1 MGAIYC
7 YTNLVNQKKY
17 IGQSIDPNQRY
28 KAHKSAVYNE
38 KSQEYNAP
46 LHAAMRK
53 YGFENFSYEI
63 LQETNDVDLL
73 NEMEIFYISY
83 YNTQIPN
90 GYNILS
96 GGRNALRG
104 AMPVEVKKKLT
115 WAQAKL
121 SEDEV
126 IILRLAYANK
136 ESPRAIYD
144 EFYKDKLHYNS
155 FLNIWS
161 GRRYKNIMPE
171 VIENGRHTKLNE
183 DIVREIRLEYKN
195 TKTSYQKL
203 ADKYNIP
210 KATIADIIKERTWK
224 NVQI

>member
-7 YTNLVNQKKY
+7 YTNLINQKKY
-17 IGQSIDPNQRY
+17 IGQSVDPNQRY
-28 KAHKSAVYNE
+28 NAHKSAVYNE
-38 KSQEYNAP
+38 KSQEYNTP

-83 YNTQIPN
+83 YNTQTPN
-90 GYNILS
+90 GYNILA

-195 TKTSYQKL
+195 TKTSYQKI

-210 KATIADIIKERTWK
+210 KPTVADIIKERTWK